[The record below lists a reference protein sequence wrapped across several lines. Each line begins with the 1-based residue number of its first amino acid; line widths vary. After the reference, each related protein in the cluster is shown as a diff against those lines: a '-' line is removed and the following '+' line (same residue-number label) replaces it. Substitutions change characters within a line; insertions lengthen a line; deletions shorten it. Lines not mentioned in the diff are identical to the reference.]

1 MKSALLI
8 SYWFPPASNQTWRS
22 YHIYRELKRHFISV
36 KVLSTANR
44 KHLPE
49 QDYQGSSAD
58 VITAATLD
66 YRTFFYFK
74 KRKRSHVSEQK
85 KGRLGFWV
93 YHLLNSFPFNLL
105 TGEGG
110 LLYIIDGYFKAKN
123 LVRSEKTEI
132 VFSTFRPYSDHFIA
146 YLLKRK
152 FPHLAWVADFR
163 DLHLDPA
170 LEETFFPA
178 FQKWCNR
185 KILAKANVV
194 TTVSKGLAEHLIPFH
209 PNVKV
214 LRNGIGTTHQSPVTH
229 HQSPVT
235 KFTIA
240 YTGSMFRNLRKPD
253 LLLEALT
260 RLFQEKSLDSSKVQI
275 VYAGKDEGIWL
286 PLVKRYNLTSNF
298 NALGNIPH
306 EEARLLQANTHIN
319 LLLTYATPELKGNA
333 TGKLYEYLAARQ
345 SVLLLVNGCRDEEL
359 EEIFEETGAG
369 LIAYDGLEGTTR
381 IEGFLKKHYD
391 EWLETGTVSPAISP
405 ASLEN
410 YRWENMMREFLY
422 KNTISLR
429 PVSTLS
435 ANRS

>member
-1 MKSALLI
+1 
-8 SYWFPPASNQTWRS
+8 
-22 YHIYRELKRHFISV
+22 
-36 KVLSTANR
+36 
-44 KHLPE
+44 
-49 QDYQGSSAD
+49 
-58 VITAATLD
+58 
-66 YRTFFYFK
+66 
-74 KRKRSHVSEQK
+74 
-85 KGRLGFWV
+85 
-93 YHLLNSFPFNLL
+93 
-105 TGEGG
+105 
-110 LLYIIDGYFKAKN
+110 
-123 LVRSEKTEI
+123 
-132 VFSTFRPYSDHFIA
+132 
-146 YLLKRK
+146 
-152 FPHLAWVADFR
+152 
-163 DLHLDPA
+163 
-170 LEETFFPA
+170 
-178 FQKWCNR
+178 
-185 KILAKANVV
+185 
-194 TTVSKGLAEHLIPFH
+194 
-209 PNVKV
+209 
-214 LRNGIGTTHQSPVTH
+214 
-229 HQSPVT
+229 
-235 KFTIA
+235 
-240 YTGSMFRNLRKPD
+240 MFRNLRKPD

-381 IEGFLKKHYD
+381 IEDFLKKHYD

-422 KNTISLR
+422 KNTICLR

-435 ANRS
+435 VNRS